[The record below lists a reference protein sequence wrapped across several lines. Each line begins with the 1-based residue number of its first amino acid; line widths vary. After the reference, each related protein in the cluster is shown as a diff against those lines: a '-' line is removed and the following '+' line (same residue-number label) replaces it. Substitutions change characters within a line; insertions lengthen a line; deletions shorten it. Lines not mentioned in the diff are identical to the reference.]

1 MKKMFKS
8 LALVSAI
15 GAAAIVGT
23 TASVEALAGTVR
35 VAHDAGYAGAE
46 SLDPIS
52 PTRFYYANQ
61 MLYSRLVRQDEN
73 GSPSAEIAKSWKASA
88 DAKTWTFNLRKGVK
102 FHDGSDLTAADVK
115 YTLERIKDPKIDSP
129 VAAVLGVISSVDAVD
144 DYTVRINLSAPHAD
158 LPLLLMDYRV
168 RLIPEGAGDTIAE
181 TGIGSGPF
189 ILEELDPE
197 GTTVLR
203 ANPNYWEGKPA
214 ADYMEIIGIS
224 DSQARVQALLAG
236 QLDMEDSVLPQQVRL
251 FKSSGKFK
259 TQNIATGEWRG
270 LVFRS
275 DMAPYDD
282 ARVRKAL
289 RLAVDREE
297 MMKLVSGQGAGIVTC
312 DHPVW
317 SGDQYRADI
326 DCGQNIAE
334 AKKLLKEA
342 GYPNGIDVEI
352 SSADNEPEWIRMI
365 EVYQQQAKKAGIN
378 IKLNMVP
385 SDGYWSDVWM
395 KDPAVATRWSQRPAD
410 QVLNEAFRSTAAW
423 NETFF
428 KNQNFDQLLDSAR
441 SELNF
446 DKRKGLYA
454 DLQNTLWNEGGA
466 LIPYHLNQVRV
477 MNSNLVGVD
486 PVEYWS
492 IRWHKVDV
500 K

>member
-1 MKKMFKS
+1 MKKVFKS
-8 LALVSAI
+8 LAFTAAISSIAAGTLVSAQ
-15 GAAAIVGT
+15 
-23 TASVEALAGTVR
+23 ALAGTIR
-35 VAHDAGYAGAE
+35 LAHDVGYAGAE

-52 PTRFYYANQ
+52 PSRFFYANQ
-61 MLYSRLVRQDEN
+61 MLYSRLVRQGAN
-73 GSPSAEIAKSWKASA
+73 GEPSADIAKSWEASV
-88 DAKTWTFNLRKGVK
+88 DAKTWTFQLREGVK

-129 VAAVLGVISSVDAVD
+129 VAAVLGVIANVDVVN
-144 DYTVRINLSAPHAD
+144 DYTVRINLEAPHAD

-168 RLIPEGAGDTIAE
+168 RLIPEGSGDTIAE

-203 ANPNYWEGKPA
+203 SNPDYWEGKPPS
-214 ADYMEIIGIS
+214 DGMEIIGIS
-224 DSQARVQALLAG
+224 DSQARVQAVMAG
-236 QLDMEDSVLPQQVRL
+236 QLDFEDSILSQQARL
-251 FKSSGKFK
+251 FKNNPQFK
-259 TQNIATGEWRG
+259 MQSIATGEWRG
-270 LVFRS
+270 LVFRT
-275 DMAPYDD
+275 DVAPYND

-297 MMKLVSGQGAGIVTC
+297 MLKLVSGDGAGTISC

-317 SGDQYRADI
+317 SGDQYRTEI
-326 DCGQNIAE
+326 DCGQNIKE

-342 GYPNGIDVEI
+342 GFANGIDVNI
-352 SSADNEPEWIRMI
+352 SAADNEPEWIRMI

-395 KDPAVATRWSQRPAD
+395 KDPVVATRWSQRPAD

-428 KNQNFDQLLDSAR
+428 KNNQFDQLLDNAR
-441 SELNF
+441 SELDF

-454 DLQNTLWNEGGA
+454 DLQKTLWNEGGA
-466 LIPYHLNQVRV
+466 LIPYHLNQTRV
-477 MNSNLVGVD
+477 LSSKVTGLD
-486 PVEYWS
+486 AVENFS